1 MTELQLQILFSQEA
15 ALLVQHAGS
24 LGYGVALGE
33 AWRSPQQAQWNAQH
47 GLGIAHSLHIEK
59 LAIDLNL
66 FKRDPNSINWIYIT
80 DDEGHK
86 DLGVWWKARG
96 ADHKWGG
103 DFQSRDWNHY
113 SISIDGVRG

>member
-15 ALLVQHAGS
+15 VLLVQHAQS
-24 LGYGVALGE
+24 LGYGVTLGE
-33 AWRSPQQAQWNAQH
+33 AWRSPQQAQWDAQH
-47 GLGIAHSLHIEK
+47 GTGVSHSLHTEK

-66 FKRDPNSINWIYIT
+66 FKRADDTSLWTYIT

-96 ADHKWGG
+96 ANHYWGG
-103 DFQSRDWNHY
+103 DFTTKDFNHY
-113 SISIDGVRG
+113 SISPDGIHK